1 MIKVIDFGK
10 HRGQM
15 VQRYTLENVH
25 GTRLSVLNFAGIIQE
40 FSVYEN
46 ETRVN
51 LVLSSDDFASLTAD
65 YNINRIIGRTAGRI
79 ADGRWTQNERNIVVP
94 TNENGHTLHGGP
106 QGLSEQ
112 FFDVSINQ
120 EANEITL
127 KRQQLSE
134 LDGFPGDINVQV
146 TYQLTDDNR
155 VILKFTG
162 EQLKADG
169 VFNPTIHSY
178 FNLANPGV
186 DNLLTHELW
195 LNSQKHAA
203 INADKI
209 PTGSLLDN
217 ANTLFDFKN
226 ETNLGVILPK
236 LRSKIKEGGL
246 DDAFLVEPSLVK
258 PVVVL
263 TENNSGRR
271 LSVYSDR
278 NAVVAF
284 TANQL
289 DNDVIKDT
297 NRGEGHPWIAVALEA
312 QTLPNSENIPT
323 FGHVDLAVNDTAEAT
338 IIYAYDTL
346 K

>member
-1 MIKVIDFGK
+1 MIKVTDFGK
-10 HRGQM
+10 HNDQV

-46 ETRVN
+46 DERVN

-79 ADGRWTQNERNIVVP
+79 ADGRWTQNDRNIVVP
-94 TNENGHTLHGGP
+94 TNENGHALHGGP
-106 QGLSEQ
+106 QGLGEQ
-112 FFDVSINQ
+112 FFDVSVNQ
-120 EANEITL
+120 EANTITL
-127 KRQQLSE
+127 KRKQLSE
-134 LDGFPGDINVQV
+134 LDGFPGDIDIRV

-162 EQLKADG
+162 KQLETEG
-169 VFNPTIHSY
+169 VFNPTVHSY

-186 DNLLTHELW
+186 DDLLTHELW
-195 LNSQKHAA
+195 LNSQKHVA
-203 INADKI
+203 INDDKI
-209 PTGSLLDN
+209 PTGELIDN
-217 ANTLFDFKN
+217 ANTLFDFKK
-226 ETNLGVILPK
+226 ETNLGIVLPK

-246 DDAFLVEPSLVK
+246 DDAFLVEPSLVN
-258 PVVVL
+258 PVAVL

-271 LSVYSDR
+271 LSVYSNR

-289 DNDVIKDT
+289 NNDVIKNT

-323 FGHVDLAVNDTAEAT
+323 FGDVQLAVNETAEAT
-338 IIYAYDTL
+338 IIYAYDTF